1 MENLFH
7 GRPELPELPVFG
19 LRILMP
25 TLAKEYRYEGLS
37 GETYPDRKKGA
48 HRGVFI
54 EKPIM
59 TPYLVPQ
66 ECGMHMDT
74 EWVEIYRDTIQD
86 NSMPS
91 PGKHM
96 LKICKSGENF
106 HFHVFHIRHVKS
118 KMQLIRKSFRQQ
130 GELYCVFM
138 ERQEALE
145 ELIVGEP
152 M

>member
-1 MENLFH
+1 
-7 GRPELPELPVFG
+7 
-19 LRILMP
+19 MP

-106 HFHVFHIRHVKS
+106 HFSCLPYTAYEIENATH
-118 KMQLIRKSFRQQ
+118 Q
-130 GELYCVFM
+130 
-138 ERQEALE
+138 E
-145 ELIVGEP
+145 ELPPARRTVLCIYGATRGIGGINSWGADVEP
-152 M
+152 SYHVSAKEDIRYSFIIS

>member
-1 MENLFH
+1 
-7 GRPELPELPVFG
+7 
-19 LRILMP
+19 
-25 TLAKEYRYEGLS
+25 
-37 GETYPDRKKGA
+37 
-48 HRGVFI
+48 
-54 EKPIM
+54 M

-106 HFHVFHIRHVKS
+106 HFHVFHIRHMKS